1 LAGKLMSDIL
11 RGIIPVILMVLSS
24 VSYAQKMPAD
34 SVLQRE
40 LDEMVITATRTE
52 RHLSNVTVPT
62 LLVNARSIQMSG
74 NLRLNEVLQEQTGLF
89 LTSGTGST
97 SVGGGVFGNGIQ
109 IQGMAPDYTL
119 IMLDGEPLIGRQGG
133 IIDLSR
139 FTVSNIRKI
148 EVIKGPSSALYGS
161 EAMGGVVNIIT
172 EQRRKNYISSGI
184 RYGSYHTT
192 DIYSSANL
200 DAKKS
205 TFYLFANFN
214 ASEGYDLNTGTPE
227 KTIDPY
233 LNGSAQL
240 KWTYRFN
247 DRTRL
252 SWNNRIYQGLQSSYF
267 AINGNEIN
275 ISGNGITT
283 DMNINPVLTH
293 LYNDQLKTILKLYT
307 SFYRY
312 EQKLNHID
320 TEETYY
326 ADDFQHIYLRAENQ
340 TEWNWHPNAQL
351 IAGGGYNLQTVNTS
365 RYRTEKEEHL
375 GYAFVQNE
383 WKPGAKWILIPGVR
397 YDINSAYG
405 NHFSPKL
412 SVQFKFSDRT
422 NLNFSYGS
430 GFKAPDFRQL
440 YLYYINPAAQG
451 YRVYGASEFSVEEM
465 EKHLLDGL
473 IIKILPEAYLIT
485 GLKPEVSHGFNVGMT
500 HKYKSRDLR
509 MDFNLFYN
517 HINDLI
523 NYLPVA
529 ITNNNTLVFSYMNVK
544 KAYTGGMEY
553 NISGSFGKG
562 FEWSSGYQL
571 LLTGDQD
578 VLKKIFKNEVY
589 GRDEPLGA
597 SRRMSIWD
605 YSGLMGRSMH
615 MLNAKLNYINEKGA
629 YGGSI
634 RAIYRSRWGVLDRDG
649 NGFANMKE
657 EYAEGFLMVNMSL
670 QKKIFKNLTLQLNI
684 NNLLNQTDALYVP
697 QNPGIHFLG
706 SLQWNFLTK

>member
-1 LAGKLMSDIL
+1 MFIRLKLL
-11 RGIIPVILMVLSS
+11 FHLFLVLTSAQLF
-24 VSYAQKMPAD
+24 AQKIPAD
-34 SVLQRE
+34 TLLQRD
-40 LDEMVITATRTE
+40 LDEMVITATRNE

-62 LLVNARSIQMSG
+62 LLVHAKSIQLSG

-139 FTVSNIRKI
+139 FTVGNIRKI

-172 EQRRKNYISSGI
+172 EQRRKNYVTTGI

-192 DIYSSANL
+192 DLYSSANFDL
-200 DAKKS
+200 GKS

-214 ASEGYDLNTGTPE
+214 SSQGYDLNPATPE

-233 LNGSAQL
+233 YNGSAQI
-240 KWTYRFN
+240 KWTYRWN

-252 SWNNRIYQGLQSSYF
+252 TWNNRIYQGVQRSDF
-267 AINGNEIN
+267 AINGNVIN
-275 ISGNGITT
+275 ISGDGITT

-293 LYNDQLKTILKLYT
+293 IYNDQLKTILKLYT
-307 SFYRY
+307 SFYRF
-312 EQKLNHID
+312 EQSLLFKES
-320 TEETYY
+320 TEPYY
-326 ADDFQHIYLRAENQ
+326 SDDFQHVYLRAENQ
-340 TEWNWHPNAQL
+340 TEWNWHENAQL

-365 RYRTEKEEHL
+365 RYRTEKEEYL

-383 WKPGAKWILIPGVR
+383 WKPGSRWIVIPGAR
-397 YDINSAYG
+397 YDMNSAYA
-405 NHFSPKL
+405 NRFSPKL
-412 SVQFKFSDRT
+412 SIQYKAGSNT

-451 YRVYGASEFSVEEM
+451 YRVYGASEFSVAEM
-465 EKHLLDGL
+465 EQHLADGL
-473 IIKILPEAYLIT
+473 ITRILPEAYLIT
-485 GLKPEVSHGFNVGMT
+485 TLKPEVSHGLNAGMT
-500 HKYKSRDLR
+500 HRTGTGKLR
-509 MDFNLFYN
+509 MDLNLFYN
-517 HINDLI
+517 HVIDLI

-544 KAYTGGMEY
+544 KAYTGGLEY

-562 FEWSSGYQL
+562 FEWASGYQL

-578 VLKKIFKNEVY
+578 IVKKIFEKEVY

-597 SRRMSIWD
+597 SRRMTIWD
-605 YSGLMGRSMH
+605 YSGLLGRSMH
-615 MLNAKLNYINEKGA
+615 MMNAKINYLNEQGG
-629 YGGSI
+629 YGGSL
-634 RAIYRSRWGVLDRDG
+634 RAIYRSRWGVMDRDG
-649 NGFANMKE
+649 NGFANMPE
-657 EYAEGFLMVNMSL
+657 EFADGFLMLNLSL
-670 QKKIFKNLTLQLNI
+670 QKKLFKNLTLQFNI